1 MKKLL
6 LTFFLITVFALAVLA
21 PVAIAKPTEIKS
33 FRSSQGK
40 YVYVGDYYYTVQKI
54 LKNPANKLH
63 IKRYYG
69 GDFIWVYDYKRS
81 SYVYY
86 LTFISGKLVRIE
98 YDRRR

>member
-6 LTFFLITVFALAVLA
+6 LVSLMIAIMFAPTVLL
-21 PVAIAKPTEIKS
+21 AKPTEVKN
-33 FRSSQGK
+33 FRSPYGK

-54 LKNPANKLH
+54 LKNPKDKLH

-69 GDFIWVYDYKRS
+69 GDFIWVYDHTQKNHI
-81 SYVYY
+81 YY

>member
-6 LTFFLITVFALAVLA
+6 PTLLLTLLMVVIFAPTVL
-21 PVAIAKPTEIKS
+21 AKPTEVKN
-33 FRSSQGK
+33 FRSPDGK

-54 LKNPANKLH
+54 LKNPKDKLH

-69 GDFIWVYDYKRS
+69 GDFIWVYDHRRS